1 VVVASGLHDERMS
14 ASLFAAVLAI
24 LVGRPVWEGIVLTLL
39 GIMVVLGVLYLVVR
53 IASKR

>member
-1 VVVASGLHDERMS
+1 MS

>member
-1 VVVASGLHDERMS
+1 MVVASGLHDERMS